1 MERDGHRTK
10 TGKGRWVPITQALR
24 PVLQDHFALYRFAQY
39 GKPTKPSK
47 WVFHHYTT
55 RRNHIGGERVKSYR
69 GAFTNARDE
78 AKLPEG
84 FRTHDLRHLRAT
96 RWLADGG
103 DVVKVKEALGH
114 SSLATTMIY
123 MHLVR
128 ENLSD
133 LPGVQP
139 DEREALKELA

>member
-1 MERDGHRTK
+1 MIFGSTSGV
-10 TGKGRWVPITQALR
+10 TSAT
-24 PVLQDHFALYRFAQY
+24 YRFAQY
-39 GKPTKPSK
+39 GNPAKPSK
-47 WVFHHYTT
+47 WVFHFDTNYMKWTP
-55 RRNHIGGERVKSYR
+55 GERVKSFR
-69 GAFTNARDE
+69 ESFVSARKR
-78 AKLPEG
+78 ASLPEG

-114 SSLATTMIY
+114 ASLSMTMVY
-123 MHLVR
+123 LHLVR

-139 DEREALKELA
+139 DEREALRELA

>member
-1 MERDGHRTK
+1 MHVS
-10 TGKGRWVPITQALR
+10 VPKAPAL
-24 PVLQDHFALYRFAQY
+24 H
-39 GKPTKPSK
+39 
-47 WVFHHYTT
+47 
-55 RRNHIGGERVKSYR
+55 E
-69 GAFTNARDE
+69 
-78 AKLPEG
+78 LPEG

-123 MHLVR
+123 THLLR

-139 DEREALKELA
+139 VEDEREALRELA

>member
-1 MERDGHRTK
+1 MGTF
-10 TGKGRWVPITQALR
+10 GSLALR
-24 PVLQDHFALYRFAQY
+24 GCIQYRFAQY
-39 GKPTKPSK
+39 GTPAKPSK
-47 WVFHHYTT
+47 WLFHHPTT
-55 RRNHIGGERVKSYR
+55 RRNHIGERVKSYR

-103 DVVKVKEALGH
+103 DVVKVKE
-114 SSLATTMIY
+114 SLATTMIY
-123 MHLVR
+123 MRLVR

-139 DEREALKELA
+139 AEENEREALRELA

>member
-1 MERDGHRTK
+1 M
-10 TGKGRWVPITQALR
+10 
-24 PVLQDHFALYRFAQY
+24 
-39 GKPTKPSK
+39 
-47 WVFHHYTT
+47 
-55 RRNHIGGERVKSYR
+55 KSFR
-69 GAFTNARDE
+69 ESFVSARKR

-84 FRTHDLRHLRAT
+84 FRAHDLRHLRAT

-114 SSLATTMIY
+114 SSLSMTMVY
-123 MHLVR
+123 LHLVLHLVR

-139 DEREALKELA
+139 VEDEREALRELA